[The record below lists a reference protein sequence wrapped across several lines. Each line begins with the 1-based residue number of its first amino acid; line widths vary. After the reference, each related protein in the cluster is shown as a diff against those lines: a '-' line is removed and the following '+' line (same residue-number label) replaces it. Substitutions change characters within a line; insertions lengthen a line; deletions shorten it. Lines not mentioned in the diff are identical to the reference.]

1 MRACDHR
8 ILPQQRIIHCIDQR
22 RPPDHQST
30 RPRVCVRWKPREQR
44 THASIRYKYA
54 CDLPSAVPTRRPSY
68 RHLGDHRRHDNRARR
83 TLDELPGIFIHIAP
97 LQPTPYILLGILM
110 YVRGATRPTLWP
122 LMGSSIIIIH
132 LHPFSNIN
140 NNIINLYLS
149 SVCIAQPSTACVSHY
164 PHTCVYMYI
173 RSYVDVCICC
183 LYTAGHR
190 TRRGRVTSLHVPH
203 SVVYMRRQ
211 TSAGATAW
219 PAAWSKHSSKL
230 DAKHPRERPSEQVP
244 QSAYRLTPTVCVYEP
259 SLCAVYV
266 CE

>member
-1 MRACDHR
+1 MAPYEVIDHHHPSPSLLQHQQQHHQPLSLQCMHRTATTDGMRIA
-8 ILPQQRIIHCIDQR
+8 LP
-22 RPPDHQST
+22 
-30 RPRVCVRWKPREQR
+30 
-44 THASIRYKYA
+44 THM
-54 CDLPSAVPTRRPSY
+54 C
-68 RHLGDHRRHDNRARR
+68 
-83 TLDELPGIFIHIAP
+83 IHIC
-97 LQPTPYILLGILM
+97 T
-110 YVRGATRPTLWP
+110 YV
-122 LMGSSIIIIH
+122 
-132 LHPFSNIN
+132 
-140 NNIINLYLS
+140 Y
-149 SVCIAQPSTACVSHY
+149 
-164 PHTCVYMYI
+164 
-173 RSYVDVCICC
+173 VCICC

>member
-1 MRACDHR
+1 MINRN
-8 ILPQQRIIHCIDQR
+8 
-22 RPPDHQST
+22 
-30 RPRVCVRWKPREQR
+30 
-44 THASIRYKYA
+44 
-54 CDLPSAVPTRRPSY
+54 
-68 RHLGDHRRHDNRARR
+68 HDNRARR

-122 LMGSSIIIIH
+122 LMRSSIIIIHLH

-149 SVCIAQPSTACVSHY
+149 SVCIAQPSSTACVSHY
-164 PHTCVYMYI
+164 PHTCVYIYI
-173 RSYVDVCICC
+173 RTYVDVCICC